1 MRFWKIQWES
11 TDVEGTLPHPNQIAI
26 FHWLNHGM
34 WYILDPLDKIL
45 TQKAVPDQFSNFML
59 SGPAES
65 VLGPV

>member
-1 MRFWKIQWES
+1 
-11 TDVEGTLPHPNQIAI
+11 
-26 FHWLNHGM
+26 M